1 MAEQVTSHGDGV
13 FITAVVL
20 LVAVMLF
27 VMGFAG
33 LGSPGYSPFA
43 ILLLLGAGGATYFAL
58 RGAGEFGMKEAGSTL
73 FIAGLAVLM
82 TAALPLFASRD
93 MHLPFGL
100 IIMMK
105 LLEEQRMHQFLG
117 QWCKKSS
124 TKFLKYKSYYYS
136 KNDMKNIL

>member
-73 FIAGLAVLM
+73 FIAGLALVGAFAFMLVFARGPLLSSI
-82 TAALPLFASRD
+82 AAAVVIVCAAPIIGLAVRSRTRAKAGLQEGSAS
-93 MHLPFGL
+93 
-100 IIMMK
+100 
-105 LLEEQRMHQFLG
+105 
-117 QWCKKSS
+117 S
-124 TKFLKYKSYYYS
+124 
-136 KNDMKNIL
+136 

>member
-73 FIAGLAVLM
+73 FIAGLALVGAFAFMLVFSRG
-82 TAALPLFASRD
+82 TFLFSFFYFAALLFAVSAS
-93 MHLPFGL
+93 
-100 IIMMK
+100 I
-105 LLEEQRMHQFLG
+105 
-117 QWCKKSS
+117 
-124 TKFLKYKSYYYS
+124 
-136 KNDMKNIL
+136 